1 MNLNH
6 FDFPISKNI
15 LLTGAGF
22 THNYGGFLAKR
33 MWSEIHNRYLKL
45 SSKLETE
52 KLKTAI
58 KKTFNYEDLY
68 EDVLQSAQFTDDE
81 RSLFFKAV
89 LGAYDAL
96 DEVIREFRIEIM
108 TSDILD
114 LNKLRDFF
122 KELAGGPEERG
133 FFFTLNQD
141 LFIERYC
148 YGGGIGPSV
157 PGLQINNKRF
167 ESRESRPLNEIGYVK
182 ISQEEDVNYQ
192 DTKKLKNLSKLFYIK
207 LHGSY
212 DWRDAQNQEIL
223 ILGTNKPS
231 QISSTPL
238 LAYYF
243 DLFKTVLSIPNARLM
258 IIGYGFQDKHIN
270 EVIASAVKNSN
281 LRIFIL
287 NPQDP
292 ESFLYNTLGI
302 NQSASDAIWKA
313 VDGYYQ
319 ITPKEIFSRNSNRT
333 SLANNLLKNFFE

>member
-1 MNLNH
+1 MNLNN

-45 SSKLETE
+45 SSELETRE
-52 KLKTAI
+52 LKTAI

-68 EDVLQSAQFTDDE
+68 EDVLQSSVYTNDE
-81 RSLFFKAV
+81 RSFFLKAI

-96 DEVIREFRIEIM
+96 DEVIREFRPEIM
-108 TSDILD
+108 ASDILD

-122 KELAGGPEERG
+122 KKLTGEPKERG

-148 YGGGIGPSV
+148 FEGGIGPSL
-157 PGLQINNKRF
+157 PGLQINNRRF
-167 ESRESRPLNEIGYVK
+167 ISKESRPLNEIGYVK
-182 ISQEEDVNYQ
+182 ISQDGNVNYQ
-192 DTKKLKNLSKLFYIK
+192 DTNKLQNLSKLFYVK

-212 DWRDAQNQEIL
+212 DWRDEQNQEIL

-231 QISSTPL
+231 RISSTPL
-238 LAYYF
+238 LTWYF

-270 EVIASAVKNSN
+270 EIIASAVKNSN

-292 ESFLYNTLGI
+292 ESFLYKTLRI
-302 NQSASDAIWKA
+302 NQWASDAIWKA

-333 SLANNLLKNFFE
+333 SLANTLLKDYFD